1 MRPMKRMAW
10 IVVAAV
16 AGVAVVVVAYLLW
29 NGDATEPTTTP
40 PEPEAEMPEPEPI
53 VSVPASDVPPTE
65 EVVSVEPAPEPPATS
80 PSATEPPVQRDPAVA
95 VPAPVVLPVL
105 AASDGFVREHL
116 APQLGAQG
124 DAWLDEPDLVLRA
137 AAVIANGRDGNV
149 PRRLLGFVTVP
160 GKFAVDRAD
169 GSTVIAP
176 ETHARF
182 DAVVQTATSIPPA
195 RAAELVVLFEPLL
208 GDALRAL
215 ASGESPRRLLL
226 ATLDEVLRTP
236 VTEGPIAVEQPK
248 VLYRFADPTLEGRS
262 PFQKQLLRMGPA
274 NVRALQAYSREL
286 RRELAA
292 R

>member
-10 IVVAAV
+10 IVAAAV
-16 AGVAVVVVAYLLW
+16 AGVAVVMFAYLLW
-29 NGDATEPTTTP
+29 DGNAAAPTAPP
-40 PEPEAEMPEPEPI
+40 PEREAEVPEPRPS
-53 VSVPASDVPPTE
+53 VSVPASEATATE
-65 EVVSVEPAPEPPATS
+65 EVVAAEPVREPPA
-80 PSATEPPVQRDPAVA
+80 AEPAQPDLPVA

-105 AASDGFVREHL
+105 AASDSFVREHL
-116 APQLGAQG
+116 AAELGAAG

-182 DAVVQTATSIPPA
+182 DAFVQTATSIPPA

-236 VTEGPIAVEQPK
+236 IIEGTIAVEQPK
-248 VLYRFADPTLEGRS
+248 VLYRFKDPALEGRS
-262 PFQKQLLRMGPA
+262 PLQKQLLRMGPA
-274 NVRALQAYSREL
+274 NVRALQAYAREL
-286 RRELAA
+286 RRELAP

>member
-1 MRPMKRMAW
+1 MKRMAW
-10 IVVAAV
+10 IVAAAV
-16 AGVAVVVVAYLLW
+16 AGVAVVVVAYLLLW
-29 NGDATEPTTTP
+29 GGNDAEPTTPP
-40 PEPEAEMPEPEPI
+40 PELEAEVPEPRPI
-53 VSVPASDVPPTE
+53 VTVPADDGTPTE
-65 EVVSVEPAPEPPATS
+65 EVVSADPAPEPPAPEPPATG
-80 PSATEPPVQRDPAVA
+80 PVQPDVAVA

-105 AASDGFVREHL
+105 AASDAFVREHL
-116 APQLGAQG
+116 APELGAEG

-169 GSTVIAP
+169 DSTVIAP

-182 DAVVQTATSIPPA
+182 DAFVQTVTSIPPA
-195 RAAELVVLFEPLL
+195 RASELVVLFEPLL

-248 VLYRFADPTLEGRS
+248 VLYRFADPALEGRS
-262 PFQKQLLRMGPA
+262 ALQKQLLRMGPS
-274 NVRALQAYSREL
+274 NVRALKAYAREF

>member
-1 MRPMKRMAW
+1 MKRMAW
-10 IVVAAV
+10 IVAAAV

-29 NGDATEPTTTP
+29 DGDAAEPTTPP
-40 PEPEAEMPEPEPI
+40 PELEAEVSEPRPI
-53 VSVPASDVPPTE
+53 VSVPASDEVATE
-65 EVVSVEPAPEPPATS
+65 EVVAADPTPEPPV
-80 PSATEPPVQRDPAVA
+80 TEPVRPDLAVA
-95 VPAPVVLPVL
+95 VPAPIVLPVL
-105 AASDGFVREHL
+105 AASDAFVREQL
-116 APQLGAQG
+116 APELGAVG
-124 DAWLDEPDLVLRA
+124 DTWLDEPDLALRA

-160 GKFAVDRAD
+160 GKFAVDRAE

-182 DAVVQTATSIPPA
+182 DAFVQTATSIPPA

-208 GDALRAL
+208 GDALRAI

-236 VTEGPIAVEQPK
+236 VTEGPISVEQPK
-248 VLYRFADPTLEGRS
+248 VLYRFKDPALEGRS
-262 PFQKQLLRMGPA
+262 PLQKQLLRMGPA
-274 NVRALQAYSREL
+274 NVRALQAYAREL

>member
-1 MRPMKRMAW
+1 MKRIAW
-10 IVVAAV
+10 IVAAAV

-29 NGDATEPTTTP
+29 DGDAAEPTTP
-40 PEPEAEMPEPEPI
+40 PPGLEAGTPEPEPI
-53 VSVPASDVPPTE
+53 VNVPASDVPATE
-65 EVVSVEPAPEPPATS
+65 EVVSADPAPERPATK
-80 PSATEPPVQRDPAVA
+80 PPVQPDAAEP

-105 AASDGFVREHL
+105 DASDAFVREHL
-116 APQLGAQG
+116 APELGSEG

-160 GKFAVDRAD
+160 GKFAVERAD
-169 GSTVIAP
+169 DIAVIAP

-215 ASGESPRRLLL
+215 ARGESPRRLLL

-248 VLYRFADPTLEGRS
+248 VFYRYADPTLEGRS
-262 PFQKQLLRMGPA
+262 PLQKQLLRMGPA

-292 R
+292 L

>member
-1 MRPMKRMAW
+1 MKRMAW
-10 IVVAAV
+10 IVATAV
-16 AGVAVVVVAYLLW
+16 AGVAVVVLAYLLW
-29 NGDATEPTTTP
+29 DGDAAQPSTP
-40 PEPEAEMPEPEPI
+40 PPELEAQAPEPEPI
-53 VSVPASDVPPTE
+53 ASVPASDAPATE
-65 EVVSVEPAPEPPATS
+65 EVASADPAPEPPVTS
-80 PSATEPPVQRDPAVA
+80 PPATEPPEQAEPPVA

-105 AASDGFVREHL
+105 DASDPFVREHL
-116 APQLGAQG
+116 APEWGPAG

-149 PRRLLGFVTVP
+149 PRRLLAFMTVP
-160 GKFAVDRAD
+160 GKFAVNRAD
-169 GSTVIAP
+169 GGTVIAP
-176 ETHARF
+176 ETHTRF
-182 DAVVQTATSIPPA
+182 DAVVQTATGIPPA

-248 VLYRFADPTLEGRS
+248 VLYRFADPALEGRS
-262 PFQKQLLRMGPA
+262 PLQKQLLRMGPS
-274 NVRALQAYSREL
+274 NVRALQAYAREL

>member
-1 MRPMKRMAW
+1 MAW

-29 NGDATEPTTTP
+29 DGDAAEPVAPP
-40 PEPEAEMPEPEPI
+40 PELEAETPEPQPI
-53 VSVPASDVPPTE
+53 VSVSASDLPATE
-65 EVVSVEPAPEPPATS
+65 EVVSADPAPEPR
-80 PSATEPPVQRDPAVA
+80 ATEPVQPDLAVPD
-95 VPAPVVLPVL
+95 PAPVVLPVL
-105 AASDGFVREHL
+105 AASDAFVREHL
-116 APQLGAQG
+116 APELGSER

-149 PRRLLGFVTVP
+149 PRRLLGFMTVP
-160 GKFAVDRAD
+160 GKFAVNRAD
-169 GSTVIAP
+169 GGAVIAP
-176 ETHARF
+176 ETYARF
-182 DAVVQTATSIPPA
+182 DAFVQTATAIPPA

-248 VLYRFADPTLEGRS
+248 VLYRFADPALEGRS
-262 PFQKQLLRMGPA
+262 PLQKQLLRMGPA
-274 NVRALQAYSREL
+274 NVRALQAYAREL

>member
-1 MRPMKRMAW
+1 MKRNAW
-10 IVVAAV
+10 IVAAAV

-29 NGDATEPTTTP
+29 GVDAPEPSEP
-40 PEPEAEMPEPEPI
+40 LPWPEPEVSEPEPI
-53 VSVPASDVPPTE
+53 VSVPASEGTEPE
-65 EVVSVEPAPEPPATS
+65 EVASAGPAPEPPAT
-80 PSATEPPVQRDPAVA
+80 EPEQPDLAVA
-95 VPAPVVLPVL
+95 VPPPIVLPVL
-105 AASDGFVREHL
+105 AASDAFVREHL
-116 APQLGAQG
+116 APELGAAG
-124 DAWLDEPDLVLRA
+124 DAWLDQPDLALRA

-195 RAAELVVLFEPLL
+195 RAAELVVVFEPLL
-208 GDALRAL
+208 RDALRAL

-226 ATLDEVLRTP
+226 ATVDEVLRTP
-236 VTEGPIAVEQPK
+236 VTEGPISVEQPK
-248 VLYRFADPTLEGRS
+248 VLYRFEDPALEGRS
-262 PFQKQLLRMGPA
+262 PLQKQLLRMGPD
-274 NVRALQAYSREL
+274 NVRALQAYAREL

>member
-1 MRPMKRMAW
+1 MGRNAW
-10 IVVAAV
+10 IVGAAV

-29 NGDATEPTTTP
+29 RGNAAEPTTP
-40 PEPEAEMPEPEPI
+40 PPGFEADLPEPRPI
-53 VSVPASDVPPTE
+53 ARVPATDGTATE
-65 EVVSVEPAPEPPATS
+65 EVVPADPAPES
-80 PSATEPPVQRDPAVA
+80 PVTEPVAPGPVYAVSD
-95 VPAPVVLPVL
+95 PVVLPAL
-105 AASDGFVREHL
+105 DASDAFVREHL
-116 APQLGAQG
+116 APELGAVG

-137 AAVIANGRDGNV
+137 AAVISNGRDGNV

-169 GSTVIAP
+169 DIAVIAP

-195 RAAELVVLFEPLL
+195 RAAELVALFEPLL

-215 ASGESPRRLLL
+215 GSREPPRRLLL

-236 VTEGPIAVEQPK
+236 VIEGPMAVEQPE
-248 VLYRFADPTLEGRS
+248 VLYRFKDPALEGRS
-262 PFQKQLLRMGPA
+262 PLQKQLLRMGPV